1 MLTLI
6 CGLPNAGKTT
16 HYADALHQDEIG
28 TIDRIISTIK
38 DMPDVT
44 IEGYFGTVKERS
56 RVMSAHKDKA
66 KCIFID
72 ISADESIRRENRNR
86 HPQILRNAA
95 RFFEPPTLS
104 EGWDEI
110 ITIRG
115 DEVESI
121 NRQRE
126 T

>member
-16 HYADALHQDEIG
+16 HYSDALHQDEIG

-44 IEGYFGTVKERS
+44 IEGYFGRAEERS
-56 RVMSAHKDKA
+56 RVRSAHKDNA
-66 KCIFID
+66 ICIFIN
-72 ISADESIRRENRNR
+72 ISVEESIRRENRNR

-110 ITIRG
+110 ITIH
-115 DEVESI
+115 DDNVESI
-121 NRQRE
+121 KKTQNN
-126 T
+126 

>member
-1 MLTLI
+1 M
-6 CGLPNAGKTT
+6 
-16 HYADALHQDEIG
+16 D
-28 TIDRIISTIK
+28 
-38 DMPDVT
+38 DVE
-44 IEGYFGTVKERS
+44 IEGYFGTVNERS
-56 RVMSAHKDKA
+56 RVRSAHKGEA
-66 KCIFID
+66 RCIFID
-72 ISADESIRRENRNR
+72 ISVEESIRRENRNR

-95 RFFEPPTLS
+95 RFFEPPTLD

-115 DEVESI
+115 DKVESI

>member
-44 IEGYFGTVKERS
+44 IEGYFGTVRERS
-56 RVMSAHKDKA
+56 RVRSAHKGKS

-72 ISADESIRRENRNR
+72 ISVEESISRENRNR
-86 HPQILRNAA
+86 PPQILRNAA
-95 RFFEPPTLS
+95 RFFEPPTLD

-115 DEVESI
+115 DSIESI
-121 NRQRE
+121 HR
-126 T
+126 